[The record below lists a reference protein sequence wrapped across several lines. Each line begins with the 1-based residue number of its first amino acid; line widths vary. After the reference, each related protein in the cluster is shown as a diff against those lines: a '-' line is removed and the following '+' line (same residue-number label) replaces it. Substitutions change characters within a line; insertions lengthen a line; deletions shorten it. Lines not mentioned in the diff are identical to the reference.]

1 MSKKLAPILLFVYNR
16 SWHAEQ
22 TLIALSKN
30 DLANESELFIYADG
44 PKKNCSTEDL
54 NNIKKV
60 RDLIK
65 SKSWCGKVHVIESAV
80 NLGIEASEINAITEK
95 VNEYGRVIVLEDD
108 HVTAP
113 GFLSFI
119 NRGLDLY
126 ENVPNVYAVNGFV
139 FNIPYPKQKAVLMP
153 MTSAWGWGT
162 WKNKW
167 ATFDPEIK
175 QKDFIIN
182 NEFLSHRFNLGDF
195 DHTALLNHP
204 DNPWDIRW
212 QYSVFIRH
220 GLCLFPTQSLVRN
233 IGLDGSGTHYTK
245 KSELEDHPLGSSLID
260 FEIENKIDLE
270 YYGLFL
276 NHFKKEELTLV
287 KRLKSKLN
295 KTNR

>member
-16 SWHAEQ
+16 PWHAEQ
-22 TLIALSKN
+22 TLTALSKN

-119 NRGLDLY
+119 NQGLDLY
-126 ENVPNVYAVNGFV
+126 ENIRNVYAVNGFV

-167 ATFDPEIK
+167 AAFDPEIK

-182 NEFLSHRFNLGDF
+182 NEFLSRRFNVGDF
-195 DHTALLNHP
+195 DYTSMLNHP

-212 QYSVFIRH
+212 YFSVFINN
-220 GLCLFPTQSLVRN
+220 GLCLFPTHSLVKN
-233 IGLDGSGTHYTK
+233 IGFDGSGVHYDKAEEITQI
-245 KSELEDHPLGSSLID
+245 LGQAVQNI
-260 FEIENKIDLE
+260 EIISHIDLE
-270 YYGLFL
+270 YYSLVL
-276 NHFKKEELTLV
+276 QHFKAEKLPL
-287 KRLKSKLN
+287 SKKLLARI
-295 KTNR
+295 KKL